1 MVTENVSYAKKILE
15 RFEDHL
21 VRGIKLYIH
30 AGDLYWEPVGS
41 GLTDKPVYSSEV
53 FDAVG
58 KGFDIII
65 VDTDGKMYKALSV
78 YAENDRA
85 GILILSDSATSGNV
99 TTRTVFS
106 RQR

>member
-1 MVTENVSYAKKILE
+1 MVTVNVSYAKKILE

>member
-1 MVTENVSYAKKILE
+1 MNKVLE
-15 RFEDHL
+15 RFDDHL

-30 AGDLYWEPVGS
+30 AGDLYWEPVVS
-41 GLTDKPVYSSEV
+41 GLTDKPVFYSEV
-53 FDAVG
+53 FDAFS

-65 VDTDGKMYKALSV
+65 VDTDGKMYKPLGV
-78 YAENDRA
+78 YTENDRA

-99 TTRTVFS
+99 TTRMVFS